1 MNPEVH
7 VKQDVKQKPDDMSN
21 SNYKRLQ
28 KRIGTLKRHI
38 ADLEKAKSVQQARI
52 DKYNSW
58 IERKQAK
65 ITQLEARMHL
75 NDATAAVQMN
85 GTNGAEPL
93 Q

>member
-1 MNPEVH
+1 MNPEVME
-7 VKQDVKQKPDDMSN
+7 KNKPDDMSN
-21 SNYKRLQ
+21 SAYKRMQ

-65 ITQLEARMHL
+65 IAQLEARMHL
-75 NDATAAVQMN
+75 SDATAAVHMN
-85 GTNGAEPL
+85 GTTHSDMVN